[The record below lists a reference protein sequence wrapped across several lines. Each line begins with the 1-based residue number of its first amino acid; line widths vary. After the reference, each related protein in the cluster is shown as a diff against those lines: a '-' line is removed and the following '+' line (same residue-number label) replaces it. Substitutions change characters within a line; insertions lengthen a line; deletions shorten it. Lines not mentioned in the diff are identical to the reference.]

1 MVTLP
6 QFREAKV
13 NFAVKTREGKT
24 RVISCKTSNVAVP
37 MVFGSVN
44 ADSGSTSESKL
55 EDFPHQVLHD
65 VEENTS
71 PAGAPTVHP
80 RVNPNQPHGRNDNV
94 PDGPWGRHQSR
105 LHGTGEVKV
114 YEYTSVDTGGAPA
127 SDDVSCSGLNTS
139 GSSSQS
145 GSGRRLPPNVT
156 DDTRAATASRTFCLK
171 GDELFADRWDTY
183 MRRRYRSFFCVR
195 LDMMALTYLIWY
207 IMIFLPSMVNTGI
220 VWLFSFWVFQTYPV
234 PMFWA
239 TLAVWATIFLRNIAA
254 GCSRRCSLDTLAAL
268 VCRALFYGGIFAV
281 TNSSPI
287 AAAIIVTYV
296 YLLIIGRIISVCTTV
311 CAIPTLVLTV
321 DPVDVAREFV
331 QSNRL

>member
-44 ADSGSTSESKL
+44 ADSGSTSGSKL
-55 EDFPHQVLHD
+55 EDFPHQVVHD
-65 VEENTS
+65 VDENTS
-71 PAGAPTVHP
+71 PAGAPTVPP
-80 RVNPNQPHGRNDNV
+80 RVNPNQPHWRDDNV

-105 LHGTGEVKV
+105 LHGTGEIKV

-127 SDDVSCSGLNTS
+127 SDDASRSGLNTG

-183 MRRRYRSFFCVR
+183 MRRRYRSSNIMAVTWIIFSVMIILPGFFSTIFVWFF
-195 LDMMALTYLIWY
+195 TY
-207 IMIFLPSMVNTGI
+207 N
-220 VWLFSFWVFQTYPV
+220 LFATYPV

-239 TLAVWATIFLRNIAA
+239 TLVVWVTILLCDVAA
-254 GCSRRCSLDTLAAL
+254 QRSRGCSLGTLARLA
-268 VCRALFYGGIFAV
+268 CRALLYGVIFGLINLS
-281 TNSSPI
+281 TY
-287 AAAIIVTYV
+287 AAATIVTSLYWLIIVPGTFV
-296 YLLIIGRIISVCTTV
+296 YATRCVRKMCFGEISLTLL
-311 CAIPTLVLTV
+311 LMV
-321 DPVDVAREFV
+321 DPVDVAIKYM
-331 QSNRL
+331 